1 MTDRSIVGARAVF
14 CANTLRYLWNF
25 RLGTIEQFLR
35 DGVEVLCIGQGG
47 GGAAELAAMGCEVV
61 ELDWKLRS
69 VDPIHEMRVVAS
81 IHRALRRFRPA
92 VAFSFTFKANLA
104 VALACRPFNMPYVT
118 NVTGLG
124 TAFLSDRPL
133 HRALRRLYGV
143 SNGGAH
149 TTFFQNPADLELFRQ
164 LRLATGRRTAML
176 PGSGVDTQRFA
187 FAPVDRRVRTFV
199 MIARLIVDKGVIEYL
214 EAARELKAER
224 PDLRFLLVGPSETDG
239 PGRVPVD
246 VVQSYADAVEYVGE
260 LADVRPLLAEADCLV
275 LPSYRE
281 GMPRTVLEAASMG
294 RIALVSDVEGCR
306 DAIEPG
312 VTGLAFA
319 VRSAS
324 AVAAS
329 MRDIADREPGEVH
342 AMSSAAR
349 RMAEER
355 FSERLC
361 IEPYSQILRQVV
373 SGQAVAA

>member
-1 MTDRSIVGARAVF
+1 MTDRSVAGARVVF

-35 DGVEVLCIGQGG
+35 DGVQVLCIGHGA

-69 VDPIHEMRVVAS
+69 VDPIHELGVVAR
-81 IHRALRRFRPA
+81 IHMALRRFRPA

-104 VALACRPFNMPYVT
+104 VALACKLIGVPYVT

-124 TAFLSDRPL
+124 TAFLSDRPI

-143 SNGGAH
+143 SNGSAH
-149 TTFFQNPADLELFRQ
+149 TTFFQNPSDLKLFRE
-164 LRLATGRRTAML
+164 LRLSTGRRTGML
-176 PGSGVDTQRFA
+176 PGSGVDTERFA
-187 FAPVDRRVRTFV
+187 FALVDRPVRTFV

-214 EAARELKAER
+214 EAARDLKAER

-239 PGRVPVD
+239 PGRVPIS
-246 VVQSYADAVEYVGE
+246 VVQSYADAVEYLGE
-260 LADVRPLLAEADCLV
+260 LADVRPLLGEADCLV

-312 VTGLAFA
+312 VTGLAFP

-324 AVAAS
+324 AVAAA
-329 MRDIADREPGEVH
+329 MRDIAERDAAEVRT
-342 AMSSAAR
+342 MSIAAR

-361 IEPYSQILRQVV
+361 IEPYRHILAEVM
-373 SGQAVAA
+373 SGKRGAS